1 MKLHDAV
8 TAARIRKGTAAG
20 IDDTGEFWLMPDPPM
35 IGAGGSDGVGNN
47 AGSRRSYLH
56 LRHYRSGHVDAV
68 VRITSWH
75 QNYGDSI
82 QDVSAQA
89 ILEATTTAEVIQAL
103 IAAEVET
110 CWALYCEGFA
120 DDLTAWLGRLGIPAA
135 APGPDE
141 VAL

>member
-1 MKLHDAV
+1 MKLYDAV
-8 TAARIRKGTAAG
+8 TAARIRRGTAAG

-47 AGSRRSYLH
+47 TGSRRSYLH

-89 ILEATTTAEVIQAL
+89 ILEATTVAEVIKGL

-110 CWALYCEGFA
+110 CWALYCDSFA